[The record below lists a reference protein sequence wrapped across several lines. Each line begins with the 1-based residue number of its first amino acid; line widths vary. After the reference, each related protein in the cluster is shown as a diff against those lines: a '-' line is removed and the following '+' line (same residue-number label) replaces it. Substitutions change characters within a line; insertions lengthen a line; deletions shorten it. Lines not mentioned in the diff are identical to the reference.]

1 MLHLDYIYLY
11 SIHLYRS
18 YTISFLQK
26 VAQRVTHGNTFCL
39 TKCSVH
45 YIRNKDY
52 TECYCFRLNKFW
64 QKSFFGINIQ
74 WEVSY
79 KEPFNISSSK
89 VFPGRQIGRP
99 YSFTFNPGKERMIQ
113 CRCSFLN
120 IMIYLYMSYVIPYWQ
135 YSSDFVNVLYVLVS
149 NILVVTLHS
158 TMKCNSHAIG
168 ARRLKSVLT
177 LK

>member
-18 YTISFLQK
+18 YTISFYLQK

-64 QKSFFGINIQ
+64 QKSFFGFNMHSK
-74 WEVSY
+74 VSY
-79 KEPFNISSSK
+79 KEPFNISSYK
-89 VFPGRQIGRP
+89 VFPDWQIGRP
-99 YSFTFNPGKERMIQ
+99 YSFAFNHGKERIIQ
-113 CRCSFLN
+113 CRCIFRN
-120 IMIYLYMSYVIPYWQ
+120 IIVYLYISCLISCWQSSSYV
-135 YSSDFVNVLYVLVS
+135 L
-149 NILVVTLHS
+149 
-158 TMKCNSHAIG
+158 
-168 ARRLKSVLT
+168 
-177 LK
+177 